1 MFNLRFVKTI
11 NDKDTILIMGHK
23 QSDYKITQISGFDSI
38 SVDVGTS
45 QGFDQIGVS
54 IDNMAVG
61 ERGLGIIGRIDNFK
75 PAHTQAL
82 VSMFS
87 PMTYLRL
94 YFEEK
99 YWIDVVVTETPTFSF
114 TLRSVVFA
122 VSLMAPYPYF
132 KSVTENYYKL
142 GGVRGG
148 FTFPVRYTGT
158 HAFGVQQ
165 EILFVNCYNG
175 GNTKVDYIAEMICVS
190 GSITG
195 VTLRSATNQKYI
207 SVSTSFDAG
216 DVVRIFRENNILR
229 VTKTS
234 MGITTDVF
242 SDLDEDSDLF
252 FIEIG
257 DNVIKATP
265 GSGDG
270 KLEVAIRF
278 YDTVTGVTYGI

>member
-1 MFNLRFVKTI
+1 MYNLRFVKTI
-11 NDKDTILIMGHK
+11 NDKDTTLLMGHN
-23 QSDYKITQISGFDSI
+23 QSEYKITQVSGFDSI

-45 QGFDQIGVS
+45 HGFDQIGVT

-61 ERGLGIIGRIDNFK
+61 EREMGIIGRVDNFK
-75 PAHTQAL
+75 AEHTKAL
-82 VSMFS
+82 VSMFA

-99 YWIDVVVTETPTFSF
+99 YWVDVVVTETPSFSYN
-114 TLRSVVFA
+114 LRSMTFA

-132 KSVTENYYKL
+132 KSVKENYYKL

-158 HAFGVQQ
+158 HAFGAQQ
-165 EILFVNCYNG
+165 EILFVNCYNS
-175 GNTKVDYIAEMICVS
+175 GNTKVDYIAEMICAS
-190 GSITG
+190 GSISG
-195 VTLRSATNQKYI
+195 VTLRSATNQKYL
-207 SVSTSFDAG
+207 SVATAFEAG
-216 DVVRIFRENNILR
+216 DIVRVFRENNILR

-242 SDLDEDSDLF
+242 ADLDEDSNLF

-257 DNVIKATP
+257 DNIIKATP
-265 GSGDG
+265 NSGDG

-278 YDTVTGVTYGI
+278 YDTVTGVAYGI